1 MSYMEKTNN
10 IEWIKQ
16 VIDLVHKTTEIIK
29 LKNQCEEISV
39 GKRKQI
45 SQHTI
50 DDAFDAFGIIVKDVA
65 STPDEENELYKY
77 FWKYWLCGNL
87 KSHDINITE

>member
-1 MSYMEKTNN
+1 MRKNNN
-10 IEWIKQ
+10 IELIKK
-16 VIDLVHKTTEIIK
+16 VIDLVHKTPEIIN

-50 DDAFDAFGIIVKDVA
+50 DDAFDAFGIIVKAVA
-65 STPDEENELYKY
+65 LTPDEENELYKY

-87 KSHDINITE
+87 KSRDINITE

>member
-1 MSYMEKTNN
+1 MDKNNN
-10 IEWIKQ
+10 IELIKQ
-16 VIDLVHKTTEIIK
+16 VIDLAYKTPDIIK
-29 LKNQCEEISV
+29 LNNQCEEIGV

-45 SQHTI
+45 SQKII
-50 DDAFDAFGIIVKDVA
+50 DDAFDAFGIIVKNLA

-77 FWKYWLCGNL
+77 FWKHWFCGNL